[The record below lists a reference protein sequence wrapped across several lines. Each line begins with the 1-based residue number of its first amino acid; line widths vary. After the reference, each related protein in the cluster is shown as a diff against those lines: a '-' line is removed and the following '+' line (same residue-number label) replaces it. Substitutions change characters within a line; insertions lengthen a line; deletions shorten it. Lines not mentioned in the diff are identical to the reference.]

1 MKSKYL
7 NLIIKRANIKKDI
20 AIRKKSFLH
29 KGFRA
34 VKALIKNKWPMAKDK
49 APRINELEIGRI
61 MATSPNKPK
70 KSPIIIGK
78 EYSILA
84 EEFLKPKYPHKR
96 KHKLVRN
103 LKIGYSEDEICS
115 KYVVGI
121 KNI

>member
-1 MKSKYL
+1 
-7 NLIIKRANIKKDI
+7 
-20 AIRKKSFLH
+20 
-29 KGFRA
+29 
-34 VKALIKNKWPMAKDK
+34 MAKDK

-84 EEFLKPKYPHKR
+84 EEFLKPQYPHKR